1 MMSLRE
7 EMNLNM
13 SLPDRI
19 KLVGHTPATC
29 ATAKICLI
37 VSEKTAGGTQKARPA
52 SLSGVPILQPLK
64 R

>member
-19 KLVGHTPATC
+19 DLPGHTHGNHAL
-29 ATAKICLI
+29 AKIGPI
-37 VSEKTAGGTQKARPA
+37 VSEKTAAGT
-52 SLSGVPILQPLK
+52 
-64 R
+64 